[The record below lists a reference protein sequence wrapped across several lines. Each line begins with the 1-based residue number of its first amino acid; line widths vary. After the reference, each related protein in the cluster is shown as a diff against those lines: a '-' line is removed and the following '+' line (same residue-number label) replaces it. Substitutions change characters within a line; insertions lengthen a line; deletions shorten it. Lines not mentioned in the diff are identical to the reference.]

1 MNLLIIFCRPGR
13 ASRRYYPETRA
24 KRAPIPG
31 TGSNRH
37 DFPTGRAGRSLFAKA
52 LLLGGPRVRISFPP
66 APSQQR
72 TVATG
77 LAAGF
82 DISLPAV
89 RIKSTF
95 RISRSAAAGSHA
107 AGTPGHAPGGCAG
120 RCVPGQ
126 SARQYKGQGPM
137 DFAAF
142 TGTPGGMP
150 MAFVRCYTGTD
161 GQSHFEDL
169 DLLPPDMERSIEQA
183 ASSITFTRSPN
194 GRFSDWHNAPR
205 RQYAI
210 FLSGG
215 QMEVV
220 IGDGTTRRFGP
231 GDAVLFEDLTG
242 QGHASRSV
250 GGDRLTAIVPLAD

>member
-1 MNLLIIFCRPGR
+1 M
-13 ASRRYYPETRA
+13 
-24 KRAPIPG
+24 
-31 TGSNRH
+31 
-37 DFPTGRAGRSLFAKA
+37 RS
-52 LLLGGPRVRISFPP
+52 GGGQGAA
-66 APSQQR
+66 APS
-72 TVATG
+72 
-77 LAAGF
+77 
-82 DISLPAV
+82 SAV
-89 RIKSTF
+89 G
-95 RISRSAAAGSHA
+95 AHPPSHT

-126 SARQYKGQGPM
+126 SARLYEGQGPM
-137 DFAAF
+137 DCAAF

-242 QGHASRSV
+242 QGHTSRSV
-250 GGDRLTAIVPLAD
+250 GGDRLTAVVPLAD

>member
-1 MNLLIIFCRPGR
+1 MSEIELDDDQLWHADLHF
-13 ASRRYYPETRA
+13 YYRE
-24 KRAPIPG
+24 
-31 TGSNRH
+31 
-37 DFPTGRAGRSLFAKA
+37 
-52 LLLGGPRVRISFPP
+52 PRGCDRNQFLMHQCPVL
-66 APSQQR
+66 AVVCLDNPSD
-72 TVATG
+72 TMT
-77 LAAGF
+77 
-82 DISLPAV
+82 
-89 RIKSTF
+89 
-95 RISRSAAAGSHA
+95 
-107 AGTPGHAPGGCAG
+107 
-120 RCVPGQ
+120 
-126 SARQYKGQGPM
+126 GQGPM

-142 TGTPGGMP
+142 TGAPGGMP

-169 DLLPPDMERSIEQA
+169 DLLPPEMERSFEQA

-205 RQYAI
+205 RQYAV

-231 GDAVLFEDLTG
+231 RDAVLFEDLTG
-242 QGHASRSV
+242 QGHTSRSV